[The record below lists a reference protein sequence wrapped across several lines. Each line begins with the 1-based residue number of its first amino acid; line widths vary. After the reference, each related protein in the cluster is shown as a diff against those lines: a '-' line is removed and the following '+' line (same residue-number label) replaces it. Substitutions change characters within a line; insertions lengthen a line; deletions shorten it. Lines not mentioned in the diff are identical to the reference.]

1 MVKEGKSYTTEDKQ
15 EAMGLYLRGFAKTDI
30 ARKMNKRYKYNLTAK
45 TIGSWAV
52 KGGWDEYRSQVE
64 IDLIEHT
71 KKTIVGDMAKNMHEL
86 EEARQTFM
94 SNLRDGRAEIRGH
107 EFVKM
112 TEVLGKL
119 QDFERDKEEM
129 IGRINGC
136 IQGAL
141 KDVGMDKRLSQK
153 FLRAYIARLRGDND
167 E

>member
-1 MVKEGKSYTTEDKQ
+1 
-15 EAMGLYLRGFAKTDI
+15 MGLYLRGFAKAEI

-52 KGGWDEYRSQVE
+52 KGGWDEYRNQVE

-71 KKTIVGDMAKNMHEL
+71 KKTVVGDMAKNMHEL

-112 TEVLGKL
+112 TEVLSKL

-129 IGRINGC
+129 IGRINEC

-153 FLRAYIARLRGDND
+153 FLRAYIARLRGDNN

>member
-52 KGGWDEYRSQVE
+52 KGGWDEYRNQVE

-71 KKTIVGDMAKNMHEL
+71 KNTVVSDMAKNMHEL

-129 IGRINGC
+129 IGRINEC

-141 KDVGMDKRLSQK
+141 GDVGMDKRMSQK
-153 FLRAYIARLRGDND
+153 FLRAYIARLRGDNN

>member
-1 MVKEGKSYTTEDKQ
+1 MVKEGKNYTTEDKQ
-15 EAMGLYLRGFAKTDI
+15 EAMGLYLRGFGNTDI

-45 TIGSWAV
+45 TIGRWAA
-52 KGGWDEYRSQVE
+52 KGGWDEYRNQVE

-71 KKTIVGDMAKNMHEL
+71 KKTVVGDMAKNMHEL

-129 IGRINGC
+129 IGRINEC

-141 KDVGMDKRLSQK
+141 GDVGMDKRLSQK
-153 FLRAYIARLRGDND
+153 FLRAYIARLRGDNN